1 MLGATI
7 GLKYVSESDDYEEVL
22 ELIGMLHHQ
31 LVIGF
36 PGIIVETVIIQ
47 NLIEDEPN
55 FDGPKLESEPID
67 EEEVVDDETSKDE

>member
-7 GLKYVSESDDYEEVL
+7 GLKYVTASDDYEEVL
-22 ELIGMLHHQ
+22 EMIGMLHHQ

-36 PGIIVETVIIQ
+36 PDIIVETVIIQ
-47 NLIEDEPN
+47 NLIDDEES

-67 EEEVVDDETSKDE
+67 EEEVVDDQTSED